1 MIKFFRNI
9 RKKLIE
15 QSKFRNYFFYAIGE
29 ILLVVI
35 GILIALQV
43 GTWNEQ
49 RKLDKQQQ
57 LYLMRLLQDNKSDL
71 ETFESEIT
79 RLEKNNQTTA
89 KFCELIK
96 DTRIN
101 DSLLVNSA
109 SDFVIYG
116 SLYPRFN
123 PSLATFKDLSSTGN
137 LSLIKDTGLRD
148 SITSHYQKYE
158 LIKLEFQINI
168 NWAVPIDAPLF
179 IETDALKFETNNTA
193 FLFPDESITEKAKSL
208 RNNQDL
214 YTRYAALHYWINR
227 DCIAILK
234 EMRDKTGA
242 FINLL
247 ERHINSK

>member
-1 MIKFFRNI
+1 MIKFFRKI
-9 RKKLIE
+9 RQNLLNEGKT
-15 QSKFRNYFFYAIGE
+15 SKYFKYAIGE

-49 RKLDKQQQ
+49 RKLEKQENI
-57 LYLMRLLQDNKSDL
+57 YLMRLLQDNKNDIQ
-71 ETFESEIT
+71 TFESEIE
-79 RLEKNNQTTA
+79 RLERNNQTTA
-89 KFCELIK
+89 QFCELIK
-96 DTRIN
+96 DTSVN

-109 SDFVIYG
+109 SDFVING

-137 LSLIKDTGLRD
+137 LGLIKDTGLRD

-158 LIKLEFQINI
+158 LTKLEFQINM
-168 NWAVPIDAPLF
+168 NWAIPIDAPLF
-179 IETDALKFETNNTA
+179 IETDALKFETNNTS

-208 RNNQDL
+208 RKNQDL
-214 YTRYAALHYWINR
+214 YTRNAALHYWINR
-227 DCIAILK
+227 DCINILK
-234 EMRDKTGA
+234 EMRNKTGE

-247 ERHINSK
+247 ENHINSR

>member
-15 QSKFRNYFFYAIGE
+15 QSKVRSYFFYAIGE

-49 RKLDKQQQ
+49 RKLDKQEKI
-57 LYLMRLLQDNKSDL
+57 YLTRLLQDNKNDIQ
-71 ETFESEIT
+71 TFESEIE
-79 RLEKNNQTTA
+79 RLERNNQTTA
-89 KFCELIK
+89 KFCNLIK
-96 DTRIN
+96 DIGIS
-101 DSLLVNSA
+101 DSLLVRSA

-123 PSLATFKDLSSTGN
+123 PSLATFQDLSSTGN
-137 LSLIKDTGLRD
+137 LGIIKDTGLRD

-158 LIKLEFQINI
+158 LTKLDFQINM

-179 IETDALKFETNNTA
+179 IETDALKFETQNTS

-208 RNNQDL
+208 RKNQDL
-214 YTRYAALHYWINR
+214 YTRNAALHYWINR
-227 DCIAILK
+227 DCIALLK
-234 EMRDKTGA
+234 KMKDETGE

-247 ERHINSK
+247 ESNINSK

>member
-1 MIKFFRNI
+1 
-9 RKKLIE
+9 
-15 QSKFRNYFFYAIGE
+15 
-29 ILLVVI
+29 
-35 GILIALQV
+35 
-43 GTWNEQ
+43 
-49 RKLDKQQQ
+49 
-57 LYLMRLLQDNKSDL
+57 
-71 ETFESEIT
+71 
-79 RLEKNNQTTA
+79 
-89 KFCELIK
+89 
-96 DTRIN
+96 
-101 DSLLVNSA
+101 
-109 SDFVIYG
+109 
-116 SLYPRFN
+116 
-123 PSLATFKDLSSTGN
+123 
-137 LSLIKDTGLRD
+137 
-148 SITSHYQKYE
+148 

-214 YTRYAALHYWINR
+214 YTRNAALHYWINR